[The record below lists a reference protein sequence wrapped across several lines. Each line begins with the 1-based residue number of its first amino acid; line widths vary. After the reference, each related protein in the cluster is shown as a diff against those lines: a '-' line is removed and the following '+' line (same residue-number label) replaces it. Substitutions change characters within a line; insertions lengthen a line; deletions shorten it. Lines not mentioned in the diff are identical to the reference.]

1 MNDFNPIHGLFWYL
15 AFLFSTTCH
24 EAAHAWVALK
34 GGDPT
39 AYEGGQVSLSP
50 WPHMRREP
58 IGMLVVPILTALTQ
72 GWAIGWASVPFDPE
86 WEERH
91 PHRAALMAAAG
102 PAANLLIALLAFAG
116 LKLGLILGGFDAPST
131 AHFDSMVEPAA
142 GGFALD
148 YLAHVL
154 SILLT
159 LNVLLAVFN
168 LLPLPPLDGAAV
180 LGLFVSERAAHRL
193 ISFARTPGF
202 SMIGLIV
209 AWQVFPHFAD
219 PLFSLV
225 LNLLHPHAHYR

>member
-1 MNDFNPIHGLFWYL
+1 VNDFNPIHGLFWYL

-58 IGMLVVPILTALTQ
+58 IGMLLVPLLTAFTQ
-72 GWAIGWASVPFDPE
+72 GWAIGWASVPYDPD

-102 PAANLLIALLAFAG
+102 PAANLLIALIAFAG
-116 LKLGLILGGFDAPST
+116 LKLGLVLGAFTAPAI
-131 AHFDSMVEPAA
+131 AHFDSLVEPASSS
-142 GGFALD
+142 FALD
-148 YLAHVL
+148 YLAHAL
-154 SILLT
+154 SILLI

-180 LGLFVSERAAHRL
+180 LGLAVSGRTAHRL
-193 ISFARTPGF
+193 ISFARMRGL
-202 SMIGLIV
+202 SMVGLLV
-209 AWQVFPHFAD
+209 AWGVFPRFAD
-219 PLFSLV
+219 PLFTMV
-225 LNLLHPHAHYR
+225 LNVLHPHGHYG